1 MIKENYIFFDIDA
14 KNKEEALDFVSS
26 KAFEYGIT
34 DDKDGLLGDFLKREE
49 EYSTGLQDEFAITH
63 AKSPH
68 AKEVAI
74 FFVKCKNELDWETL
88 DDSKVKYLF
97 ALIVPMENA
106 GNEHLLM
113 ISKLATSLLE
123 DEFKDKVKSST
134 DKAELKEY
142 ILKIMKEDN

>member
-1 MIKENYIFFDIDA
+1 MY
-14 KNKEEALDFVSS
+14 
-26 KAFEYGIT
+26 
-34 DDKDGLLGDFLKREE
+34 KR
-49 EYSTGLQDEFAITH
+49 Q
-63 AKSPH
+63 
-68 AKEVAI
+68 
-74 FFVKCKNELDWETL
+74 TL

-134 DKAELKEY
+134 DKAAVSYTHLDVYKRQHQK
-142 ILKIMKEDN
+142 LLRF

>member
-49 EYSTGLQDEFAITH
+49 EYSTGLQDEFAIPH
-63 AKSPH
+63 AKSAH

-123 DEFKDKVKSST
+123 DEFKEKVKSST

>member
-49 EYSTGLQDEFAITH
+49 EYSTGLQDEFAIPH
-63 AKSPH
+63 AKSTH

-74 FFVKCKNELDWETL
+74 FFVKCKMIQRLSICL
-88 DDSKVKYLF
+88 
-97 ALIVPMENA
+97 
-106 GNEHLLM
+106 HLLYQWKM
-113 ISKLATSLLE
+113 QGTN
-123 DEFKDKVKSST
+123 T
-134 DKAELKEY
+134 Y
-142 ILKIMKEDN
+142 

>member
-14 KNKEEALDFVSS
+14 KNKEE
-26 KAFEYGIT
+26 
-34 DDKDGLLGDFLKREE
+34 
-49 EYSTGLQDEFAITH
+49 EYSTGLQDEFAIPH
-63 AKSPH
+63 AKSTH

-97 ALIVPMENA
+97 ALIVPMKNA

>member
-1 MIKENYIFFDIDA
+1 MIIVLFPVRN
-14 KNKEEALDFVSS
+14 
-26 KAFEYGIT
+26 IT
-34 DDKDGLLGDFLKREE
+34 
-49 EYSTGLQDEFAITH
+49 T
-63 AKSPH
+63 H

>member
-14 KNKEEALDFVSS
+14 KNKEEALDFISS

-49 EYSTGLQDEFAITH
+49 EYSTGLQDEFAIPH
-63 AKSPH
+63 AKSIH

>member
-14 KNKEEALDFVSS
+14 KNKEEALDFISS

-34 DDKDGLLGDFLKREE
+34 DDKEGLLGDFLTREE
-49 EYSTGLQDEFAITH
+49 EYSTGLQDEFSIPH
-63 AKSPH
+63 AKSTH

-97 ALIVPMENA
+97 ALIVPMKNA

>member
-14 KNKEEALDFVSS
+14 KNKEEALDFISS

-34 DDKDGLLGDFLKREE
+34 DDKEGLLGDFLKREE
-49 EYSTGLQDEFAITH
+49 EYSTGLQDEFAIPH
-63 AKSPH
+63 AKSTH

-97 ALIVPMENA
+97 ALIVP
-106 GNEHLLM
+106 HLPFSSPFIL
-113 ISKLATSLLE
+113 TNVC
-123 DEFKDKVKSST
+123 VKFYANFYLFVLNYT
-134 DKAELKEY
+134 QR
-142 ILKIMKEDN
+142 

>member
-49 EYSTGLQDEFAITH
+49 EYSTGLQDEFAIPH
-63 AKSPH
+63 AKSTH

-88 DDSKVKYLF
+88 DDSKV
-97 ALIVPMENA
+97 
-106 GNEHLLM
+106 
-113 ISKLATSLLE
+113 ATSLLE
-123 DEFKDKVKSST
+123 DEFKEKVKSST

>member
-49 EYSTGLQDEFAITH
+49 EYSTGLQDEFAI
-63 AKSPH
+63 PH

-123 DEFKDKVKSST
+123 DEFKEKVKSST